1 MIARTIQW
9 LRAFFI
15 FSPSHLFTFSLFHL
29 YRVFPIR
36 FSGKSLLRLR
46 NNAYLCTVEQ
56 LKTADMKK
64 TLVVSLV
71 AMLLLSGCGTY
82 TGQGAYVGGSFGSII
97 GSAIGGITGGW
108 RGSDVGSLIGMAG
121 GAAVGAA
128 IGSAA
133 DKAEQR
139 RYEEYAEQ
147 RRQRRSEGYGT
158 RGNERTLPQVEEND
172 DQSGFDSTNSGD
184 DRLYGFG
191 EDFSTVEESNVSTL
205 EIRSNPLEIRNAR
218 IIDAS
223 RDGVLS
229 RGEEVRMV
237 FEVFNNSS
245 KPVYSVLPSVS
256 EVTGNKHI
264 RVSENVLVES
274 ILPGKGIRY
283 TAVIKADN
291 RLKDGEAV
299 FRISVL
305 HRNKEVASQTKDFP
319 MQTRK

>member
-1 MIARTIQW
+1 MRKI
-9 LRAFFI
+9 
-15 FSPSHLFTFSLFHL
+15 
-29 YRVFPIR
+29 
-36 FSGKSLLRLR
+36 LLIS
-46 NNAYLCTVEQ
+46 
-56 LKTADMKK
+56 
-64 TLVVSLV
+64 VSAL
-71 AMLLLSGCGTY
+71 LLLSSCGTY
-82 TGQGAYVGGSFGSII
+82 TETGATTGGWFGSII
-97 GSAIGGITGGW
+97 GSAIGGIAGGW

-147 RRQRRSEGYGT
+147 RRQRRYEDYGT
-158 RGNERTLPQVEEND
+158 RSSERSVPQYDEND

-191 EDFSTVEESNVSTL
+191 EDFSAVEDTNTSTL
-205 EIRSNPLEIRNAR
+205 EIRSNPLEIRNAH
-218 IIDAS
+218 IVDAS
-223 RDGVLS
+223 HDGVLS
-229 RGEEVRMV
+229 RGEQVRMV

-245 KPVYSVLPSVS
+245 KPVFQVQPTVS

-274 ILPGKGIRY
+274 IMPGKGIRY
-283 TAVIKADN
+283 TAVIKADD

-299 FRISVL
+299 FRVSVL

-319 MQTRK
+319 IQTKK

>member
-1 MIARTIQW
+1 
-9 LRAFFI
+9 
-15 FSPSHLFTFSLFHL
+15 
-29 YRVFPIR
+29 
-36 FSGKSLLRLR
+36 
-46 NNAYLCTVEQ
+46 
-56 LKTADMKK
+56 MKK
-64 TLVVSLV
+64 TLVVSLG
-71 AMLLLSGCGTY
+71 ALLLLSSCGTY

-97 GSAIGGITGGW
+97 GSAIGGIAGGW

-133 DKAEQR
+133 DRAEQQK
-139 RYEEYAEQ
+139 YEDYRNARAQ
-147 RRQRRSEGYGT
+147 RRASAQRQYDNNGVDN
-158 RGNERTLPQVEEND
+158 RGND
-172 DQSGFDSTNSGD
+172 DSGFDQTNSGD

-191 EDFSTVEESNVSTL
+191 EDFSTVDDTNTSTL

-237 FEVFNNSS
+237 FEVYNNSS
-245 KPVYSVLPSVS
+245 KPAFHVLPTVA

-291 RLKDGEAV
+291 RLKDGEAI
-299 FRISVL
+299 FRIGVL
-305 HRNKEVASQTKDFP
+305 HHNKEVASQTKEFT
-319 MQTRK
+319 MKTAK

>member
-1 MIARTIQW
+1 MCNFAP
-9 LRAFFI
+9 L
-15 FSPSHLFTFSLFHL
+15 
-29 YRVFPIR
+29 
-36 FSGKSLLRLR
+36 
-46 NNAYLCTVEQ
+46 NNLNVTV
-56 LKTADMKK
+56 MKK
-64 TLVVSLV
+64 IVVISVCSL
-71 AMLLLSGCGTY
+71 LLLSSCGTY

-108 RGSDVGSLIGMAG
+108 RGSDVGTLIGMAG

-147 RRQRRSEGYGT
+147 RRQRRYEAASPT
-158 RGNERTLPQVEEND
+158 RNERQTPQYDEKE

-191 EDFSTVEESNVSTL
+191 EDFSVAEDTNTATL
-205 EIRSNPLEIRNAR
+205 EMRTNPLEIRNAR
-218 IIDAS
+218 IVDAS

-237 FEVFNNSS
+237 FEVYNNSQ
-245 KPVYSVLPSVS
+245 KPVFHVLPTVT
-256 EVTGNKHI
+256 EVTGNRHI

-274 ILPGKGIRY
+274 IMPGKGIRY

-291 RLKDGEAV
+291 RLKDGEAI
-299 FRISVL
+299 FRIGVL
-305 HRNKEVASQTKDFP
+305 HRNKEVASQTQEFP
-319 MQTRK
+319 MRTVK

>member
-1 MIARTIQW
+1 MRKIVMI
-9 LRAFFI
+9 
-15 FSPSHLFTFSLFHL
+15 SVCSL
-29 YRVFPIR
+29 
-36 FSGKSLLRLR
+36 
-46 NNAYLCTVEQ
+46 
-56 LKTADMKK
+56 
-64 TLVVSLV
+64 
-71 AMLLLSGCGTY
+71 LLLSSCGTY

-97 GSAIGGITGGW
+97 GSAIGGIAGGW

-121 GAAVGAA
+121 GAVVGAA
-128 IGSAA
+128 VGSAA

-147 RRQRRSEGYGT
+147 RRQRIAASRPTPSE
-158 RGNERTLPQVEEND
+158 RPVPQSDEND

-184 DRLYGFG
+184 DRLFGFD
-191 EDFSTVEESNVSTL
+191 EDFSAVEDTNVSTL
-205 EIRSNPLEIRNAR
+205 EIRSNPLEIRNAH

-245 KPVYSVLPSVS
+245 KPVFHVQPTVA

-283 TAVIKADN
+283 TAIIKADS
-291 RLKDGEAV
+291 RLKNGEAV

-319 MQTRK
+319 MKTAK